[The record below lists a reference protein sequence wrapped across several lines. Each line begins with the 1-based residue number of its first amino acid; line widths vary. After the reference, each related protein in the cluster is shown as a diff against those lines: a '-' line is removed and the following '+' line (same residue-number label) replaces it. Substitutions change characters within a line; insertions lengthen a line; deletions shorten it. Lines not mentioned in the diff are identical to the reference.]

1 MTRRDPIDF
10 PPHDTMRVLVSFMTS
25 HDLQIVGGQLAIRS
39 RPFSSDTIAVD
50 DDALTELERR
60 GWIVIHDDEGG
71 ITITDSG
78 CYWARRW
85 SKSHRS
91 EVREVCT

>member
-1 MTRRDPIDF
+1 MRRDPIDF
-10 PPHDTMRVLVSFMTS
+10 PPHDTMHVLIGFMIG
-25 HDLQIVGGQLAIRS
+25 HDLQIVGGRLAIRFNEFS
-39 RPFSSDTIAVD
+39 RETVAVD

-60 GWIVIHDDEGG
+60 GWIVIHEDEGG

-85 SKSHRS
+85 SKSHRYD
-91 EVREVCT
+91 VRAVCT